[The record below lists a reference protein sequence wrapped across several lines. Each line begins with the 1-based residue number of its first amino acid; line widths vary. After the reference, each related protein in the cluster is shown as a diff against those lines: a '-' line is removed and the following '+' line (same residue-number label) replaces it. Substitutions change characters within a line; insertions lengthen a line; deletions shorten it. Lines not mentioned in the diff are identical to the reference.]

1 MESIN
6 YASYRLGEVRT
17 QEARGTEAR
26 KRIERITSNSRTL
39 TTSLM
44 NTSECIGLYILFL
57 AQVRWRGNSH
67 KAVLTRGET
76 VQRSN
81 AL

>member
-17 QEARGTEAR
+17 QEAIGTEAR

-44 NTSECIGLYILFL
+44 NTSECIGLYHS
-57 AQVRWRGNSH
+57 WH
-67 KAVLTRGET
+67 KFDGEET
-76 VQRSN
+76 PIKQC
-81 AL
+81 